1 MPTQDLNWVMPAEGV
16 MDQISDHPL
25 RVIFFVWIIYMAT
38 NLDGRGDIKW
48 KIL

>member
-16 MDQISDHPL
+16 MDQISDHPP
-25 RVIFFVWIIYMAT
+25 RVIFFYIIYMAG
-38 NLDGRGDIKW
+38 NLDGQGDIKW

>member
-16 MDQISDHPL
+16 MDQISDHPPG
-25 RVIFFVWIIYMAT
+25 VIFFVWLIYMA
-38 NLDGRGDIKW
+38 NILNGQGDIKW

>member
-16 MDQISDHPL
+16 MDQISDHPPG
-25 RVIFFVWIIYMAT
+25 VIFFVYIIYMAG
-38 NLDGRGDIKW
+38 NLDGQGDIKW